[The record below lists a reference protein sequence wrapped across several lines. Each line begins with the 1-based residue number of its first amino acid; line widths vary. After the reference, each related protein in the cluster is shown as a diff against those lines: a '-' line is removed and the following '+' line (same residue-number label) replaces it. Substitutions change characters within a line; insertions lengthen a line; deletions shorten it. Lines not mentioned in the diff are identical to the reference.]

1 MDVWTVFTELVIEAT
16 HAQHCRYAC
25 MPQRMFAD
33 VELRGYFCAWQQ
45 QWAGVMVTLYLCDS
59 HVILSKKILSAQQ
72 ECY

>member
-1 MDVWTVFTELVIEAT
+1 
-16 HAQHCRYAC
+16 